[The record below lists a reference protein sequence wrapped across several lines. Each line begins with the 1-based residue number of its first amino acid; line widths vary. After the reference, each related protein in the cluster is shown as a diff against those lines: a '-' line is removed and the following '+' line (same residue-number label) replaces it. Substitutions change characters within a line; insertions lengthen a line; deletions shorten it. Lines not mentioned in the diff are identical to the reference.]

1 MVVSRSSWA
10 RSCCSSS
17 GTSRKVPSCAERRRG
32 KAVTGPHQPEHGTR
46 AWESGPSAEEP
57 PLGPPGVQRQ
67 GGAGRGEGGWGS
79 PRAQRYSPP
88 LTCCLWEPES
98 WASVLAS
105 TAASPLGE
113 GFGDSSGGRNG
124 RSGLRTAT
132 SNFPTRHSHLGHLLF
147 RRNALFK
154 RTCTFRYLL
163 ARSANRPVWLS
174 LDSSQPVS
182 PLQASGLC
190 GPPPPQ
196 PRLSPKCWTPPAP
209 HPPRRPSGAPGTD
222 LPARSTAPLWGHLVP
237 ASWGALEVA
246 WAGGVV
252 PSAGWD

>member
-1 MVVSRSSWA
+1 MASAAAARPGLQEALAPASHEVRTARELGRPAFSAARRPPTSRPLAASLACPGPAPGPLTFCKVCGGSPLHCPKTGPWSLVVSRSSWA

-113 GFGDSSGGRNG
+113 GFGGSSGGRNG
-124 RSGLRTAT
+124 RSGLRTADLKL
-132 SNFPTRHSHLGHLLF
+132 SHAPQSPG
-147 RRNALFK
+147 ALVV
-154 RTCTFRYLL
+154 
-163 ARSANRPVWLS
+163 P
-174 LDSSQPVS
+174 
-182 PLQASGLC
+182 
-190 GPPPPQ
+190 
-196 PRLSPKCWTPPAP
+196 PKCII
-209 HPPRRPSGAPGTD
+209 
-222 LPARSTAPLWGHLVP
+222 
-237 ASWGALEVA
+237 
-246 WAGGVV
+246 
-252 PSAGWD
+252 